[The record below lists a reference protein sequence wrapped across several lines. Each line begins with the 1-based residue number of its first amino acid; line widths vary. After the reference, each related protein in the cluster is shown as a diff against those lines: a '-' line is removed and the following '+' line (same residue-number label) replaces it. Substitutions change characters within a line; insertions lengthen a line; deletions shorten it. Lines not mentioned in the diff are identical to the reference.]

1 MSSGPWRTNA
11 YTRMAPLL
19 ERRTLD
25 EADVNQ
31 LLDLI
36 PRLVEEPFGLGA
48 DRDRVGEFYLRV
60 GPSVT
65 SPGHDLVVCYR
76 IDAPRRTVDVVSFSI
91 VPTRQ

>member
-1 MSSGPWRTNA
+1 
-11 YTRMAPLL
+11 MAPLL

-25 EADVNQ
+25 EADVDQ

-36 PRLVEEPFGLGA
+36 PRPVEEPFGLGA

-76 IDAPRRTVDVVSFSI
+76 IDAPRQTVDVVSFSI